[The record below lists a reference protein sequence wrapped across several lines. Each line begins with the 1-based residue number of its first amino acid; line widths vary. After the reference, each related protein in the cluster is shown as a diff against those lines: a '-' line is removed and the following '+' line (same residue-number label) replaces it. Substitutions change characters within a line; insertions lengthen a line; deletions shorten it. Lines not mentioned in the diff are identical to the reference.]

1 MREYRNLLIAL
12 GVMALLT
19 PIGLYLPQILK
30 AGAAWGEWG
39 IHEVRKMVGYT
50 PAGMEKTADTWKAP
64 MPGYGPPGRGGRRAG
79 GPRAPPPPPGARG
92 GGAPPRRR
100 AAVTGPMGE
109 SSREQRFLEMAES
122 RGLRPAGRTYVE
134 KTLRELSSFFTR
146 SLFREETARRPGLLQ
161 RVDPRARL
169 LAALFFLVS

>member
-64 MPGYGPPGRGGRRAG
+64 MPGYGPPGRGNIPSPTQGFYYLLSAFAG
-79 GPRAPPPPPGARG
+79 IVAC
-92 GGAPPRRR
+92 GGAAYLLARWL
-100 AAVTGPMGE
+100 TG
-109 SSREQRFLEMAES
+109 
-122 RGLRPAGRTYVE
+122 RGRLPAD
-134 KTLRELSSFFTR
+134 
-146 SLFREETARRPGLLQ
+146 RRP
-161 RVDPRARL
+161 
-169 LAALFFLVS
+169 

>member
-64 MPGYGPPGRGGRRAG
+64 MPGYGPPGRGNIPSPTQGFYYLLSAFAGIVACGGAAYLLARWLTGRG
-79 GPRAPPPPPGARG
+79 GAPPPPGAPG
-92 GGAPPRRR
+92 GRLGGHSP
-100 AAVTGPMGE
+100 TNKF
-109 SSREQRFLEMAES
+109 SSQ
-122 RGLRPAGRTYVE
+122 PHN
-134 KTLRELSSFFTR
+134 
-146 SLFREETARRPGLLQ
+146 P
-161 RVDPRARL
+161 
-169 LAALFFLVS
+169 

>member
-64 MPGYGPPGRGGRRAG
+64 MPGYGPPGRGNIPSPTQGFYYLLSAFAGIVACGGAAYLLARWLTGRGRPPAGRRPSPCPAS
-79 GPRAPPPPPGARG
+79 ARG
-92 GGAPPRRR
+92 SSCRRGFSSRSSSRSSWRPRRR
-100 AAVTGPMGE
+100 
-109 SSREQRFLEMAES
+109 
-122 RGLRPAGRTYVE
+122 
-134 KTLRELSSFFTR
+134 
-146 SLFREETARRPGLLQ
+146 
-161 RVDPRARL
+161 
-169 LAALFFLVS
+169 